1 MVTWMDAE
9 WAAPTELEQNWI
21 KNDVNVLLGSTGG
34 QRPERRY
41 LFLFPFSP
49 RGSEWISF
57 EKWWISRVL
66 MSAVSTSSFQLV
78 TFPFVLLPIDLFQAP
93 PLNVFCRVDH
103 RVAIHIFRPKTCI
116 SSMLPNITK
125 NFRKIAENDLFV
137 LYLTRVSNFHDYPI
151 EITKNHVFAT
161 LVIKILVFPRFNQS
175 KRAELPG
182 SKSHRGGLATVN

>member
-1 MVTWMDAE
+1 MDAE

-49 RGSEWISF
+49 RGSEWISL

-78 TFPFVLLPIDLFQAP
+78 TFPFVLLPIDLFQDP

-103 RVAIHIFRPKTCI
+103 RVAIHIFRPKTWI

-137 LYLTRVSNFHDYPI
+137 LFFVLDSCF
-151 EITKNHVFAT
+151 K
-161 LVIKILVFPRFNQS
+161 FPRFFHRNHRKPRFFPRWLQKLAVVFFATAENWQS
-175 KRAELPG
+175 MFFPRLLFQISAVFP
-182 SKSHRGGLATVN
+182 